1 MKKISI
7 LTVIGLSF
15 IANQGKA
22 QDSTKTLFHMPKIN
36 TVGLYIAPE
45 YQYGQINSKLT
56 SLGGISAMAIFN
68 EKFAIGATMNRT
80 MVRDLQPINITNTAT
95 PLYLRVNYG
104 GLKMEYTVNPH
115 SLVHVSFPLTVG
127 MGNAS
132 YDSIGSFRTKDTT
145 HRMSM
150 MNQPRNGNQFFV
162 IQPGIQL
169 EANLMKVAKVY
180 LGANYRFAFN
190 QDNANT
196 LSTKYMTGFGVYGGL
211 KIGLFDYKIKG
222 KTSKN

>member
-7 LTVIGLSF
+7 LSVIGLSF
-15 IANQGKA
+15 FANQGKA
-22 QDSTKTLFHMPKIN
+22 QDSTRTLIRMPKIN

-68 EKFAIGATMNRT
+68 EKFAIGATMNHT
-80 MVRDLQPINITNTAT
+80 LVRDLQPINISGTTT
-95 PLYLRVNYG
+95 PLYLNVRYG

-115 SLVHVSFPLTVG
+115 GLIHVSFPLTVG

-132 YDSIGSFRTKDTT
+132 YDSIRSFRTKDTT
-145 HRMSM
+145 NRMNM

-162 IQPGIQL
+162 IQPGIQF

-180 LGANYRFAFN
+180 LGANYRFAFD

-196 LSTKYMTGFGVYGGL
+196 LSTKYMKGFGVYAGL
-211 KIGLFDYKIKG
+211 KVGLFDYNLKR
-222 KTSKN
+222 KNAKN

>member
-7 LTVIGLSF
+7 LSVIGLSF
-15 IANQGKA
+15 FANQGKA
-22 QDSTKTLFHMPKIN
+22 QDSARTLIHVPKIN
-36 TVGLYIAPE
+36 TIGFYIAPE

-68 EKFAIGATMNRT
+68 EKFAIGATMNHT
-80 MVRDLQPINITNTAT
+80 MVRDLQPINISGTKT
-95 PLYLRVNYG
+95 PLYLNVRYG

-115 SLVHVSFPLTVG
+115 GLVHVSFPLTVG

-132 YDSIGSFRTKDTT
+132 YDSIGTFRTKDTSN
-145 HRMSM
+145 RMNM

-162 IQPGIQL
+162 IQPGIQF

-196 LSTKYMTGFGVYGGL
+196 LSTNYMQGFGVYAGL
-211 KIGLFDYKIKG
+211 KVGLFDYNIK
-222 KTSKN
+222 SKKAKN